1 MPTWTSS
8 ARISAL
14 IVAGL
19 TLSACG
25 GGFRV
30 PDVMRASPASPPP
43 MQTVTVS
50 KRQLIVA
57 APPGFCVDREASQ
70 LETDPAFV
78 LFGNCAAIS
87 DRSASFQPEVR
98 ALLTASVSQNGSGTP
113 IRDTLPALDGFFRS
127 EDGRAALSRDGDPAT
142 VEVLDTFQQEDTYFL
157 HATDTSEPVA
167 PGAANEFWR
176 AYFDVEDQIVSV
188 SVIGFV
194 EKPLSPEQS
203 LLTLRKFA
211 NRIRENN
218 GLDPFMIPAP
228 SDDTVTVAA
237 TEPAPEPTPR
247 PTRVSDTADS
257 PYETDDDYVAYDT
270 GDSRPYRRNNVNPLR
285 VLQTVG
291 LLRQLFM

>member
-8 ARISAL
+8 ARIAAL
-14 IVAGL
+14 IAGVA

-30 PDVMRASPASPPP
+30 PEVTRTSPPA

-50 KRQLIVA
+50 KRQLVIA
-57 APPGFCVDREASQ
+57 APQGFCVDRQASQ
-70 LETDPAFV
+70 LESDPAFV

-87 DRSASFQPEVR
+87 DRSGALQPQVK

-127 EDGRAALSRDGDPAT
+127 EDGRAALSRDGDPAR
-142 VEVLDTFQQEDTYFL
+142 VEVLDSFQQDDTYFI
-157 HATDTSEPVA
+157 HATDTSDPVA
-167 PGAANEFWR
+167 PGTANEYWR

-188 SVIGFV
+188 SVIGFT
-194 EKPLSPEQS
+194 ERPLSPDES

-218 GLDPFMIPAP
+218 GLDPYMITTPEA
-228 SDDTVTVAA
+228 VQVAA
-237 TEPAPEPTPR
+237 AEPGEIPGPA
-247 PTRVSDTADS
+247 PTRVNDTAQS
-257 PYETDDDYVAYDT
+257 PYETDSDYVEYDT
-270 GDSRPYRRNNVNPLR
+270 GNNSGDSRPYRRGPSALR